1 MKKSPGKTNPT
12 GADVVKPANRPPA
25 ADSQPVSP
33 REVVVITS
41 VKVLVA
47 HVTWFFAGP
56 FILFLILI
64 NIVRLGTGWLTALD
78 AAFFVVVAAMLLGRW
93 IDQRSGQGTTTTG
106 EPSTWDDF
114 RRYALL
120 MPPVATGAWIL
131 ANALGNHWF

>member
-12 GADVVKPANRPPA
+12 GDGVVKPANSPLA
-25 ADSQPVSP
+25 ADSQPASTGE
-33 REVVVITS
+33 RVVIS
-41 VKVLVA
+41 SAKVLVA
-47 HVTWFFAGP
+47 HVTWFIAGP

-64 NIVRLGTGWLTALD
+64 NIVRLGSGWLTPRD

-93 IDQRSGQGTTTTG
+93 IDQGSGQGTTTTG

-131 ANALGNHWF
+131 ANAMGNHWF